1 MNVAVDIDIDTDTD
15 IDIDDIDIDDIDTA
29 RHATAL
35 TRRRHTTQQY
45 RAERIDAR
53 VEHHYNIGAKYLIDS
68 LYALFRIVWTP
79 RPRRDRHD
87 NTFLNI

>member
-1 MNVAVDIDIDTDTD
+1 MNVAVDIDIDTD
-15 IDIDDIDIDDIDTA
+15 IDTE

-79 RPRRDRHD
+79 RPRRDRYD
-87 NTFLNI
+87 NTFF